1 LSVQI
6 GGVAIVSR
14 VYLSPPNI
22 GQTEISA
29 VVAAL
34 GSGWAAPVGP
44 ELDLFESDIA
54 RAVGRTHA
62 VALSSGTAALHL
74 GLKSLGVGQGDEVVV
89 PTLTFAATAFA
100 VSHAGAQPVFVD
112 SEEES
117 WGLDPS
123 LLSGLLTE
131 RARRGKLPAA
141 VVPVDLFGRT
151 CSCEEIA
158 DICSEYEIPVL
169 WDSAE
174 ALGAAY
180 GEVPAGSF
188 GDAAAFSFNG
198 NKIITTSGG
207 GALVTD
213 DPEVAQ
219 RVRHWSTQSRE
230 PFPWYEHNEIG
241 YNYRMSNVLAAL
253 GRAQL
258 AQLPDIIDR
267 RRSIRDYY
275 AAAFRG
281 AEGVT
286 VVGDPSWGRGNGWLT
301 TVLFDSELHPLA
313 AERVRKALDS
323 VDIEAR
329 PVWKPMH
336 TQPVFAQAEAVLSG
350 VADQVF
356 REGLCLPSGTGI
368 AEADLDRVVATVAVE
383 LS

>member
-1 LSVQI
+1 MFVQI

-14 VYLSPPNI
+14 VYLSPPRI
-22 GQTEISA
+22 GETEISA

-34 GSGWAAPVGP
+34 ESGWAAPVGP
-44 ELDLFESDIA
+44 ELEHFETEIA
-54 RAVGRTHA
+54 RAAGRTHA

-74 GLKSLGVGQGDEVVV
+74 GLKALGVGQGNEVVV
-89 PTLTFAATAFA
+89 PTMTFAATAFA
-100 VSHAGAQPVFVD
+100 VRHAGAQPVFVD

-131 RARRGKLPAA
+131 RARRGELPAA

-158 DICSEYEIPVL
+158 DICGRYEIPVL

-174 ALGAAY
+174 ALGASF
-180 GEVPAGSF
+180 GDRPAGSF
-188 GDAAAFSFNG
+188 GAAAVFSFNG

-213 DPEVAQ
+213 NAEIAK

-230 PFPWYEHNEIG
+230 PAAWYEHHEIG

-258 AQLPDIIDR
+258 SKLSVIIER
-267 RRSIRDYY
+267 RRAIRDHY
-275 AAAFRG
+275 AAALDGIAGMR
-281 AEGVT
+281 

-301 TVLFDSELHPLA
+301 TVVFDSEFHPTA
-313 AERVRKALDS
+313 AERVRKALDA

-336 TQPVFAQAEAVLSG
+336 SQPVFAKANAVLSG
-350 VADQVF
+350 VADRVF
-356 REGLCLPSGTGI
+356 LEGLCLPSGTGMSDS
-368 AEADLDRVVATVAVE
+368 DLDRVISTVANE